1 MSTGTAEPIFNWIW
15 RGGGKK
21 GRGGLDKKRQGR
33 EFVGGSGAI
42 LPQKS
47 LKSTGPEISGVFNN
61 LREAI
66 CRKDS
71 DRFYIFKIVVLLHSS
86 SSFNVFFILHAC
98 LILKKRF
105 NYRPQMHTSKRRI
118 YIVVYISFS
127 KLWPVPGIQLVA
139 TNGRQ
144 SDWRKK
150 LLSKTSTG
158 HIPSP
163 VREGKA
169 RTIKS

>member
-1 MSTGTAEPIFNWIW
+1 MDYVYRDGGAYFQLNMEG
-15 RGGGKK
+15 GGGKK
-21 GRGGLDKKRQGR
+21 GRGGLDNKRQGR

-42 LPQKS
+42 LLQKS

-61 LREAI
+61 LREVI

-98 LILKKRF
+98 LILKKF

-127 KLWPVPGIQLVA
+127 KLWPVPGIQLVG
-139 TNGRQ
+139 TSGRQ
-144 SDWRKK
+144 SD
-150 LLSKTSTG
+150 
-158 HIPSP
+158 
-163 VREGKA
+163 
-169 RTIKS
+169 

>member
-1 MSTGTAEPIFNWIW
+1 MKNSRFLNVISCFLFCFVFSLSAFINGLCLQGRRSLFSIEYGGG
-15 RGGGKK
+15 GGGKK
-21 GRGGLDKKRQGR
+21 GRGGLDNKRQGR

-61 LREAI
+61 LREVI

-98 LILKKRF
+98 LILK
-105 NYRPQMHTSKRRI
+105 NI
-118 YIVVYISFS
+118 
-127 KLWPVPGIQLVA
+127 
-139 TNGRQ
+139 
-144 SDWRKK
+144 
-150 LLSKTSTG
+150 
-158 HIPSP
+158 
-163 VREGKA
+163 
-169 RTIKS
+169 

>member
-1 MSTGTAEPIFNWIW
+1 MDYVYRDGGAYFQLNMEG
-15 RGGGKK
+15 GGGKK
-21 GRGGLDKKRQGR
+21 ARGGLDNKCQGR

-61 LREAI
+61 LREVI

-98 LILKKRF
+98 LILK
-105 NYRPQMHTSKRRI
+105 NI
-118 YIVVYISFS
+118 
-127 KLWPVPGIQLVA
+127 
-139 TNGRQ
+139 
-144 SDWRKK
+144 
-150 LLSKTSTG
+150 
-158 HIPSP
+158 
-163 VREGKA
+163 
-169 RTIKS
+169 

>member
-1 MSTGTAEPIFNWIW
+1 MKNSRFLNVISCFLFCFVFSLSAFINGLCLQGRRSLFSIEYG
-15 RGGGKK
+15 GGGK
-21 GRGGLDKKRQGR
+21 RGGLDNKRQGR

-61 LREAI
+61 LREVI

-98 LILKKRF
+98 LILK
-105 NYRPQMHTSKRRI
+105 NI
-118 YIVVYISFS
+118 
-127 KLWPVPGIQLVA
+127 
-139 TNGRQ
+139 
-144 SDWRKK
+144 
-150 LLSKTSTG
+150 
-158 HIPSP
+158 
-163 VREGKA
+163 
-169 RTIKS
+169 